1 MNGWKYVIALLLWS
15 WGAAAECPRLQAEE
29 KANIRHVVDGDTV
42 ILQDGRVI
50 RFIGIDT
57 PEFNKHNEQPAEA
70 GAETARRWLV
80 NKIVKQSHLKLV
92 FGVKRRDD
100 YGRWLAHP
108 LTSEGELLVTQML
121 AQGLGQLML
130 LPPNDEYWP
139 CWLAAEQQA
148 RRARVGIW
156 SVPLAAEP
164 SVSGWQMFS
173 TSVVRGYSG
182 TGRAELLLEG
192 NLRVTAGRPLSSAA
206 RTRLMAFKPGDRLF
220 VRGWVRA
227 AEKGWQLWLNHS
239 WQFYQDKVI
248 DCAGQC

>member
-1 MNGWKYVIALLLWS
+1 MNGWKYVIALVLWP
-15 WGAAAECPRLQAEE
+15 WVAAAECPRLQEEE
-29 KANIRHVVDGDTV
+29 KAKLRHVVDGDTV
-42 ILQDGRVI
+42 VLLYGGII

-57 PEFNKHNEQPAEA
+57 PEFNKNNELPVEA
-70 GAETARRWLV
+70 GAETARQWLV
-80 NKIVKQSHLKLV
+80 NKIVKQGHLKLV

-139 CWLAAEQQA
+139 CLLAVEQRA

-156 SVPLAAEP
+156 SAALVAAP

-173 TSVVRGYSG
+173 TSVVRGYTG
-182 TGRAELLLEG
+182 TGRPELLLVG
-192 NLRVTAGRPLSSAA
+192 SLRVTAGKQLPSAA
-206 RTRLMAFKPGDRLF
+206 RNRLMAFKPGDRLF
-220 VRGWVRA
+220 VRGWVRS

-239 WQFYQDKVI
+239 WQFYQEKFI